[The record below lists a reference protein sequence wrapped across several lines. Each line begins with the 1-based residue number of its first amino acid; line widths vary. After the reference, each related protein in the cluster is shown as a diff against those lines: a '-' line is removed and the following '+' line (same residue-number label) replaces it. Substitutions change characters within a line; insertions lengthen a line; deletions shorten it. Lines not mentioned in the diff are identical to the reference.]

1 MWRRFRTHLH
11 RRRSSAAA
19 KSAAA
24 QRGRWNMH
32 EDEQPLPGEIRLPS
46 GHPLHRQIGL
56 IGLTDADLTLLRRIQ
71 PHILPYMK
79 KVTRIFYSQITAI
92 HELRDMIM
100 AHSTIE
106 RLQLT
111 LERHVSEMFNG
122 RIDQAYIM
130 KRLKIAEMHRQ
141 IGLDT
146 KWYIAAFQNLQ
157 NELTSLLHAH
167 IGEESKRIEA
177 ILALNR
183 ILSLE
188 LQLVVHAYEER
199 SQMERERSYQEVK
212 EKLKGSVAQ
221 LSGELARLTAGT
233 NKTIRQFMGQGLEMK
248 DKIVLTTQSAARTQD
263 KAHRGMERIV
273 QLSDGIRHIDHNAQ
287 EMHAQITELKNT
299 SLRIGTIVGAVKE
312 IADQTGLLALNASI
326 EAARAGAQGA
336 GFAIVAKEVSKL
348 AAHTKETVSDIEELI
363 GNSTLATNAVVHR
376 IGLVKDNVA
385 AVHEQADGTK
395 EAFGDIVRQAVQS
408 VEELDRFMREMQALL
423 AMTES
428 IGQATNEVAASAE
441 RLNETALQ
449 L

>member
-1 MWRRFRTHLH
+1 M
-11 RRRSSAAA
+11 
-19 KSAAA
+19 
-24 QRGRWNMH
+24 
-32 EDEQPLPGEIRLPS
+32 
-46 GHPLHRQIGL
+46 
-56 IGLTDADLTLLRRIQ
+56 
-71 PHILPYMK
+71 
-79 KVTRIFYSQITAI
+79 
-92 HELRDMIM
+92 
-100 AHSTIE
+100 
-106 RLQLT
+106 QLT
-111 LERHVSEMFNG
+111 LEGHVSEMFNG

-233 NKTIRQFMGQGLEMK
+233 NETIQQFMGKGLEMK
-248 DKIVLTTQSAARTQD
+248 DKIALTTQSAARTQE
-263 KAHRGMERIV
+263 KAYRGMERIV
-273 QLSDGIRHIDHNAQ
+273 EFSDGIRHIDHNAQ

-312 IADQTGLLALNASI
+312 IDDQTALLALNASI

-408 VEELDRFMREMQALL
+408 VEEMERFMGEMQSLL

-428 IGQATNEVAASAE
+428 IGQATDEVDASAE
-441 RLNETALQ
+441 RLNETALH